1 MVAFR
6 GLAAANMTPIRL
18 APACNAALTSSTS
31 FIPQVLIT
39 SDDDDDDDDGVAEFN
54 VEAAGGENNERM
66 VARGSLD
73 FIKVS
78 PTRQQL
84 TPRL

>member
-31 FIPQVLIT
+31 FMPQVLIT
-39 SDDDDDDDDGVAEFN
+39 SGDDEDDGGVAEFN

>member
-39 SDDDDDDDDGVAEFN
+39 SDDDDDDGGVAEFN